1 MFILTKKRQFEALSK
16 NILRFKIR
24 ENMWWARWMLQ
35 IRCLIIFFPFFSG
48 LDCNLMLQ
56 TSRLP
61 NLWLEK
67 FGHHSW
73 ISELKL
79 TICYNTNRIKF
90 HTRIFR
96 KCIQSIESLPIMI
109 MFNSNFTIENSTLF
123 IVIERIIKISVCNTY
138 YVSCMYPHWITLIP
152 RL

>member
-1 MFILTKKRQFEALSK
+1 MCILSK
-16 NILRFKIR
+16 KGNLKPFQKTFWDIKFVKTFDELVECYK
-24 ENMWWARWMLQ
+24 LDVS
-35 IRCLIIFFPFFSG
+35 LFFFQFFSG

-67 FGHHSW
+67 FEHHSW